1 MTCPSCNSPLEP
13 NARFCGVCGYR
24 LAPNRR
30 AGPGAASP
38 GAASPGAAPI
48 GARVRAP
55 ATPPSQSRPNRS
67 PAPSGPP
74 ASSGPAGA
82 SGAARPAT
90 AGQGKSPPL
99 AVDASRPAVHPAI
112 VHAQP
117 QAVAQAQVQSQA
129 QAQRPAAAAGAGAAA
144 GGAAAR
150 APAKPRKQSG
160 DDVYLGQVLNNR
172 FKIESKIGEGGFG
185 AVYRGV
191 QLATGRKVALK
202 LLHPD
207 MTKDDN
213 LVARFRREGMVLC
226 NLRDAHTITTY
237 DFDQTPSG
245 TLYIAMEL
253 LEGKSL
259 HQVFHEEAPLD
270 WKRVFKILTE
280 MCSSLAEAHAQGIV
294 HRDLK
299 PENIYL
305 ESRSGNP
312 EFVKI
317 LDFGI
322 AKVMRGETI
331 DPQSP
336 QLTATGQTLGT
347 LEYMSPEQLMGKA
360 LDGRSDVYALGV
372 LAYEMITGRLPFPDA
387 KGPAGLIT
395 AQLKQTPI
403 PPSQACPQANLPR
416 AADRAIL
423 KCLEK
428 DKNNRY
434 LDVSALAAALQEVIS
449 GQSSEFAALQQKQI
463 AVGRAPS
470 VDMLETRRGE
480 LPNVL
485 PPPMPVMPVPPAPQG
500 SGLTAMP
507 GTPPPPGVPVT
518 PGPGDRSP
526 AHAGHAGL
534 APAPIP
540 VSPGLTPPVGAPV
553 YAPLSPTQP
562 PPQSP
567 PYSSSSAALAP
578 GSPFGHG
585 ALPGTYPV
593 RHPQAP
599 RGSGKLLWWVIVLLA
614 IGAGAGTLAGFWLS
628 R

>member
-1 MTCPSCNSPLEP
+1 M
-13 NARFCGVCGYR
+13 
-24 LAPNRR
+24 
-30 AGPGAASP
+30 AA
-38 GAASPGAAPI
+38 
-48 GARVRAP
+48 
-55 ATPPSQSRPNRS
+55 
-67 PAPSGPP
+67 
-74 ASSGPAGA
+74 
-82 SGAARPAT
+82 
-90 AGQGKSPPL
+90 
-99 AVDASRPAVHPAI
+99 
-112 VHAQP
+112 
-117 QAVAQAQVQSQA
+117 AQAQGPA
-129 QAQRPAAAAGAGAAA
+129 QKLAAAAAGAPGTA
-144 GGAAAR
+144 GR
-150 APAKPRKQSG
+150 SPTKSRKPSG

-259 HQVFHEEAPLD
+259 HQVFHEEAPLE

-305 ESRSGNP
+305 EMRPGNP

-403 PPSQACPQANLPR
+403 PPSQACPQASLPR

-428 DKNNRY
+428 DKANRY
-434 LDVSALAAALQEVIS
+434 PDVSALAVALQGAMS
-449 GQSSEFAALQQKQI
+449 SQSSEHAALAQKAI
-463 AVGRAPS
+463 AIGRTPS
-470 VDMLETRRGE
+470 ADMLETRRGE
-480 LPNVL
+480 LPHGL
-485 PPPMPVMPVPPAPQG
+485 PPAMPFMPPPAAPQG
-500 SGLTAMP
+500 SGPAALPGMP
-507 GTPPPPGVPVT
+507 VPLGASALV
-518 PGPGDRSP
+518 P
-526 AHAGHAGL
+526 GL
-534 APAPIP
+534 APNAHGRPGPTPSPLAPLSP
-540 VSPGLTPPVGAPV
+540 VLTPPVGSPV
-553 YAPLSPTQP
+553 YGALSPQQA
-562 PPQSP
+562 QSASQLQYP
-567 PYSSSSAALAP
+567 AAAAAAGFAH

-585 ALPGTYPV
+585 ALPATYPV
-593 RHPQAP
+593 RPQAP
-599 RGSGKLLWWVIVLLA
+599 RRSRKLLWWVIVLLA
-614 IGAGAGTLAGFWLS
+614 IGASVGTLAGLWLIK
-628 R
+628 